1 VSGYVNIAV
10 ANSRRNRA
18 RPAAPGKFMHFGLD
32 VELLFRVLERAPTE
46 HSFFFLNISLHA
58 IHIPSPLVLES
69 P

>member
-46 HSFFFLNISLHA
+46 HSFFFSI
-58 IHIPSPLVLES
+58 
-69 P
+69 